1 MELHISRKKC
11 NLDYLK
17 AFKKAFK
24 NYRRIFF
31 DWVLLYN
38 MAKLISEK
46 VSFNNFNNVFPTP
59 FLHPILICFSDK
71 TCLKKRAPSSM
82 VLESRDS
89 TNVWG
94 RSQWFIISKIGHLFF
109 SILSHYASMYLVS
122 SQVRSFCDCSNKIVS
137 TNRDFMKIMMI
148 TGFQVSKRRKK
159 IWDHHT
165 LKFVKLQTGSQSIF
179 VCNSFFLYMF
189 LFLWPR
195 I

>member
-1 MELHISRKKC
+1 
-11 NLDYLK
+11 
-17 AFKKAFK
+17 
-24 NYRRIFF
+24 
-31 DWVLLYN
+31 

-82 VLESRDS
+82 VLESQDS
-89 TNVWG
+89 TKVWG

-109 SILSHYASMYLVS
+109 FNPYLTMQVSIYLVS

-159 IWDHHT
+159 IRDHHT
-165 LKFVKLQTGSQSIF
+165 LEFVKLQTGSQSIF
-179 VCNSFFLYMF
+179 VCNSFFLYVFVSLTTNPTKPPPHMSYKRVLLNF
-189 LFLWPR
+189 MQRCNALRSIFSFVWEWQ
-195 I
+195 